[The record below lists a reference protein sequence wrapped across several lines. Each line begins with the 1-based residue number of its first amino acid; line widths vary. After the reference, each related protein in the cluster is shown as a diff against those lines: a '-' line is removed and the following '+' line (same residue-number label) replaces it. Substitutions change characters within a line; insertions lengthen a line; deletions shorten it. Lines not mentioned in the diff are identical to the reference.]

1 LPDCFFIHPL
11 RYDTMRVCFVL
22 GSLAAITGGNA
33 IVLQHA
39 RAAAAAGWQVTVTA
53 LQAPASG
60 DARSFGLPDSIR
72 VASLPDAVRAGR
84 YDLLVATF
92 WKTVYALPEFD
103 AGRWLYFVQ
112 SIETRFVPLGR
123 RIERAAADLTY
134 LVDMPVV
141 TTATWLRA
149 FLADRFGRES
159 RIAPVFFNADAHRPD
174 GTALAPRR
182 RGALRVL
189 VEGPL
194 RMRLKNVP
202 RTLNLARRSKAS
214 EIWLMTQSE
223 VPFYPGVDR
232 LLTRV
237 PPERT
242 GDVYRSC
249 DVVLRLSF
257 VEGVY
262 LVPLEMMACGGTTVT
277 YDVSG
282 HDDFVVDGTNGLVL
296 RTGDEAGVVAAL
308 DRLAGDPDL
317 VARLQEGALHTART
331 RPTADESSQVFL
343 AAMADAMTRPFDVG
357 AARRTVRRL
366 RKMLMGSEEAPPAA
380 AAARHAPQGDWHRF
394 LAGLLTV
401 VQTHAFAERRRPDIA
416 GFVDF

>member
-1 LPDCFFIHPL
+1 
-11 RYDTMRVCFVL
+11 MRVCFVV

-39 RAAAAAGWQVTVTA
+39 RAAAAAGWQVTVA
-53 LQAPASG
+53 SLQPPGSG
-60 DARSFGLPDSIR
+60 DARTYGLPEAIR
-72 VASLPDAVRAGR
+72 VSSVCEAVRFGR
-84 YDLLVATF
+84 YDVVVATF

-103 AGRWLYFVQ
+103 AARWLYFVQ

-123 RIERAAADLTY
+123 PIERAAADLTY

-141 TTATWLRA
+141 TTGAWLKE
-149 FLADRFGRES
+149 FLADRFGRQS
-159 RIAPVFFNADAHRPD
+159 RIAPVFFNADVHRPD
-174 GTALAPRR
+174 GPVLAPRR
-182 RGALRVL
+182 PGALRLL

-202 RTLNLARRSKAS
+202 RTLHVARRSRAA
-214 EIWLMTQSE
+214 EIWLMTQSD

-237 PPERT
+237 PPDRT
-242 GDVYRSC
+242 GEVYRSC
-249 DVVLRLSF
+249 DVALRMSF
-257 VEGVY
+257 VEGVF

-282 HDDFVVDGTNGLVL
+282 HDDFVVDGANGLVV
-296 RTGDEAGVVAAL
+296 RTGDEAGVIAAL
-308 DRLAGDPDL
+308 DRLAADPDL
-317 VARLQEGALHTART
+317 VARLQAGALHTARMRT
-331 RPTADESSQVFL
+331 PAEESSQMFL
-343 AAMADAMTRPFDVG
+343 AAVADAREAPVDVA

-366 RKMLMGSEEAPPAA
+366 RKMLMGSEDALPTST
-380 AAARHAPQGDWHRF
+380 AARRPVQGDWHRY

-401 VQTHAFAERRRPDIA
+401 VQTHAIAERRRPDIA